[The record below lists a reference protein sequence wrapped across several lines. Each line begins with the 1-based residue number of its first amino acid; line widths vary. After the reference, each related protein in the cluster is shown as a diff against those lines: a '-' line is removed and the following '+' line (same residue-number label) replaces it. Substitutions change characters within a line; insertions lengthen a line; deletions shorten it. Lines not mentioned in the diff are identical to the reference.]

1 MLAPT
6 TLGPCGGAAQESV
19 TAHAGR
25 GSFRLSISA
34 ALEHHPNF
42 DQPVFLPAQILPDN
56 DLVVAT
62 VVATASAPTSTALRS
77 SFSCGIP
84 VRAYP
89 TLAQPG
95 AFAGAGAWK
104 APPVEQWPSG
114 WMPHHGSDNYHK
126 AKARDEQDAF
136 ALSLQLESD
145 PEVPDQLE
153 QVINFALQNTTD
165 EYERLMAQIF
175 EDKRN
180 QEAQQRASRERREQQ
195 ARMGE
200 EAAARMRDA
209 AAARDQAVA
218 AAARDQAVAA
228 RVRDQ
233 AVAAAARDQAARA
246 REARMREAKVRLA
259 QAAAT
264 AEPPPPSKGA
274 CLAPLAV
281 SGKRQLVAV
290 AEAEAAPAPKKV
302 RGPSKKL
309 RAKIV
314 PPPQP
319 LGGRSDW
326 RISQDA
332 VSIKLGIRD
341 EKDMLDR
348 LHSLNPEGD
357 KRALVKHVQGFKNI
371 LTLKCA
377 EFHDLRTLMTWR
389 QGNGLTL
396 QATAHHLFARM
407 YHELSE
413 TDPAETSHILDA
425 VTLWTE
431 GLGDGQGVCMLS
443 QLCAM
448 EA

>member
-1 MLAPT
+1 M
-6 TLGPCGGAAQESV
+6 
-19 TAHAGR
+19 
-25 GSFRLSISA
+25 
-34 ALEHHPNF
+34 
-42 DQPVFLPAQILPDN
+42 
-56 DLVVAT
+56 
-62 VVATASAPTSTALRS
+62 
-77 SFSCGIP
+77 
-84 VRAYP
+84 
-89 TLAQPG
+89 
-95 AFAGAGAWK
+95 
-104 APPVEQWPSG
+104 G
-114 WMPHHGSDNYHK
+114 WMPHHGADSYHK
-126 AKARDEQDAF
+126 AKARDERDVQDAF

-165 EYERLMAQIF
+165 DDELLMAQIF
-175 EDKRN
+175 ADRRN

-200 EAAARMRDA
+200 EAAARMRE
-209 AAARDQAVA
+209 
-218 AAARDQAVAA
+218 
-228 RVRDQ
+228 
-233 AVAAAARDQAARA
+233 AAAARDQAARVRDQAA
-246 REARMREAKVRLA
+246 RMRDQAARMRDAARDQEARMREAKVRLA

-264 AEPPPPSKGA
+264 TEPPPPSKGA

-281 SGKRQLVAV
+281 PGKRKLVVV
-290 AEAEAAPAPKKV
+290 AEAEAAPEAAPKKV
-302 RGPSKKL
+302 RGRSKKL

-319 LGGRSDW
+319 FGGRSDW

-357 KRALVKHVQGFKNI
+357 KRSLIKHVQGFKNI

-377 EFHDLRTLMTWR
+377 EFHDLATLLAWR

-396 QATAHHLFARM
+396 QATAHNLFALM
-407 YHELSE
+407 YHDLSE
-413 TDPAETSHILDA
+413 ADPTETSHILDA

-431 GLGDGQGVCMLS
+431 GLGDGQGNCLLS